1 MTPSPSTRTRR
12 PTLGGVLAAIGG
24 LILFAY
30 FLRRAGVTDV
40 ADGIRR
46 VGWAFLIVVALQ
58 GVRFL
63 TRAAAWLRCLEG
75 PHRLNLGQA
84 FQAVM
89 AGDALGNLTPLSLLV
104 SEPAKAMFLV
114 HREPL
119 KRTLPALAIEN
130 LFYTLSAALMI
141 ASGLVALF
149 LRLRPPG
156 GLWLATTVL
165 FLTVA
170 LLIVVFHWI
179 IWRRVPVASGTL
191 AWLGRRG
198 VAPSLLA
205 RVAARFRTLEEHVYV
220 LYPRDWSRLLQVAAL
235 ESSFHVFAILE
246 IFLVLSLISGQ
257 RLTILDAFVFE
268 STNRFIQVV
277 FKFVPLRIGVDEAG
291 TGMFAD
297 LLAFGTAAGVT
308 LAIVRKA
315 RMLVWMAL
323 GVAVLVR
330 RGLLVEQVRSTSSA
344 TNDVAVVVMARS
356 PAGGQPPKTRL
367 AGAVATEHA
376 RRRLYTA
383 FLEDTIRACRGIEGT
398 VLRVAYAPDGG
409 AEGLR
414 ELGLEENELMPQ
426 RGNDLGARERGVF
439 GDLFTDGFSK
449 VVMIGSDLPTLPMR
463 HITEAVTRLD
473 ANTVV
478 LGPSEDGG
486 YYLIGLASAGP
497 AIRVP
502 EVFSDI
508 RWSTSSAFEDT
519 VAAAGRAGLTV
530 ERVPT
535 WYDVDSDDDLARLR
549 ADLAEPEHAI
559 RAPRT
564 AQALQE
570 IFGGESED
578 GGA

>member
-1 MTPSPSTRTRR
+1 MTPSPSTRSRR
-12 PTLGGVLAAIGG
+12 PTIGGVLAAIGG

-40 ADGIRR
+40 ADGMRR

-58 GVRFL
+58 GLRFL

-75 PHRLNLGQA
+75 PHRLTLGQA

-104 SEPAKAMFLV
+104 SEPAKAMFL
-114 HREPL
+114 HPREPL
-119 KRTLPALAIEN
+119 RRTLPALAIEN

-141 ASGLVALF
+141 ASGVVALF

-156 GLWLATTVL
+156 GLWIATTVL
-165 FLTVA
+165 LFTVVM
-170 LLIVVFHWI
+170 LIVVFHWI

-191 AWLGRRG
+191 TWLGRRG
-198 VAPSLLA
+198 LAPSLLG
-205 RVAARFRTLEEHVYV
+205 RVAARFRTLEGHVYV
-220 LYPRDWSRLLQVAAL
+220 LYPRDWSRLLPVAAL
-235 ESSFHVFAILE
+235 ESSFHVLAILE

-257 RLTILDAFVFE
+257 RPTMLDAFVFE

-323 GVAVLVR
+323 GIAVLVR
-330 RGLLVEQVRSTSSA
+330 RGLSVEQVFSTGSPTS
-344 TNDVAVVVMARS
+344 DVALVVMARS
-356 PAGGQPPKTRL
+356 PMGGPPPKTRL
-367 AGAVATEHA
+367 TGAIATEDA
-376 RRRLYTA
+376 RRRLYAA
-383 FLEDTIRACRGIEGT
+383 FLEDTIRACRKVEGT

-409 AEGLR
+409 AAGLR
-414 ELGLEENELMPQ
+414 ALGLEEDELLAQ
-426 RGNDLGARERGVF
+426 RGSDLGARERSVF
-439 GDLFTDGFSK
+439 GDLFADGFSK

-463 HITEAVTRLD
+463 NITEAVARLD
-473 ANTVV
+473 PDTVV

-486 YYLIGLASAGP
+486 YYLIGLASTGP
-497 AIRVP
+497 EIRVP
-502 EVFSDI
+502 EVFTDI
-508 RWSTSSAFEDT
+508 RWSTASAFEDT
-519 VAAAGRAGLTV
+519 VAAAGRAGV
-530 ERVPT
+530 MVKRVPR
-535 WYDVDSDDDLARLR
+535 WYDVDSAEDLARLR
-549 ADLAEPEHAI
+549 ADLADPEHAV

-564 AQALQE
+564 AQVLEE
-570 IFGGESED
+570 IFARQG
-578 GGA
+578 